1 MPHYKCLVSDSKGK
15 KTKIVKSATNERELV
30 LSCNENKLY
39 LISWKKVEE
48 AELYHSKKHFQKNTI
63 LDFTNIMAALLKAG
77 LTLQDALQ
85 LCQSISGNKKTAALS
100 NTILEGLNRG
110 ISFHEVLKIYASSF
124 SPLYRS
130 LIRLGEKTG
139 SVAEVFSRMGSY
151 MESEKKIRGKLGNVL
166 WYPLMILFIA
176 IIGCF
181 GIVFYVMPRMAEIFS
196 AFHVGDA
203 RTTIDM
209 NSLYRSLWISFSV
222 FIFFLLAIFFCIVF
236 RRLSKSFAML
246 IDSTLL
252 SIPLV
257 GPLIQSIQ
265 TLNFSFAMEMLTGS
279 GITVS
284 NALKESAAVV
294 TNSAF
299 SNAILA
305 VYEKLQ
311 KGEKLSSSFLCYK
324 AFPQYIGTWIAVGE
338 KTGEVELVFT
348 QIRSFFQA
356 DVEHGSERLMG
367 MIEPVLTLLIGI
379 IVLILVVQFVL
390 PVFSLY
396 SRIM

>member
-1 MPHYKCLVSDSKGK
+1 MPHYKCVVSDSKGN
-15 KTKIVKSATNERELV
+15 KTKVVKNATNEKELA
-30 LSCNENKLY
+30 LSCNENNLY
-39 LISWKKVEE
+39 LISWKKIEE
-48 AELYHSKKHFQKNTI
+48 ADLYRSKRHFNKNTI
-63 LDFTNIMAALLKAG
+63 LDFTNIMASLLKAG
-77 LTLQDALQ
+77 LTLQDAIQ
-85 LCQSISGNKKTAALS
+85 LCQSISGNTKTSALS
-100 NTILEGLNRG
+100 RTILEGLNRG
-110 ISFHEVLKIYASSF
+110 MSFYEVLKIYASSF

-151 MESEKKIRGKLGNVL
+151 MEAEKKIRGKLGNVL

-181 GIVFYVMPRMAEIFS
+181 GIVFYVMPKMADIFS
-196 AFHVGDA
+196 AFHVGDVGA
-203 RTTIDM
+203 NIDM
-209 NSLYRSLWISFSV
+209 NSIYRSLWISFGI
-222 FIFFLLAIFFCIVF
+222 FIFLLLAIFFCIIL
-236 RRLSKSFAML
+236 RRSSKSFAL
-246 IDSTLL
+246 FVDSALL
-252 SIPLV
+252 SLPLA
-257 GPLIQSIQ
+257 GPLIQSLQ

-284 NALKESAAVV
+284 NALKESAAVA
-294 TNSAF
+294 TNTAF
-299 SNAILA
+299 GNAILS

-311 KGEKLSSSFLCYK
+311 RGEKLSSSFLSYK
-324 AFPQYIGTWIAVGE
+324 AFPRYIGTWIAVGE

-379 IVLILVVQFVL
+379 IVLILIIQFVL